1 MASPPTET
9 FFSSSTKSQNFSDI
23 LHLRYRP
30 SPFLDGLHRKGVKV
44 ETHSGKTHWE
54 KKTFWDEEI
63 KNSAAE
69 MVWEKGD
76 ENGCTENIM
85 DWCTVWKK
93 KGKTLKNYLR
103 FYLIVVMIIQSIC
116 LIDHVFTADRMWFD
130 QQDVSFE
137 FRFNSA
143 PAPPANPSL
152 GIQFHL

>member
-1 MASPPTET
+1 MASPPMET

-23 LHLRYRP
+23 LHLRYSP
-30 SPFLDGLHRKGVKV
+30 SPFLDGLHRKGGKV
-44 ETHSGKTHWE
+44 ETDRAIQEKRRLSETRRLRTQLQKRSE
-54 KKTFWDEEI
+54 KK
-63 KNSAAE
+63 
-69 MVWEKGD
+69 GD
-76 ENGCTENIM
+76 GNGCTENIM

-103 FYLIVVMIIQSIC
+103 FHLIVVMIIQSIC
-116 LIDHVFTADRMWFD
+116 SIDHVFTADRMWFD

-143 PAPPANPSL
+143 SAPPANPSS